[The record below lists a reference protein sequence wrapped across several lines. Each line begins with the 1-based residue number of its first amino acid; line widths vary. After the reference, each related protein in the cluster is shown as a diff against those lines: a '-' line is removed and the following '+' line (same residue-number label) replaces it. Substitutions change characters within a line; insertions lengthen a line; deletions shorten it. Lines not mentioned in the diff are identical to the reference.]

1 MQLLCAPLTRT
12 NSLKS
17 THNICE
23 KCASKEKRNVNLLS
37 KIVGT
42 LYVIWAPHMHQC
54 GKALSTLDVSPSKP
68 PDPPP
73 SPWRNAYNHN
83 ITTNFFRCQY
93 IYATVCVC
101 VCAHMCLHPKALFP
115 RDFYP
120 PNRNSWDESLAQV
133 KATHTHTHTHTQ
145 NTKWKVSSEIC
156 SRPFCGFFRQADCI
170 WQRTKVCIRNSPNLF
185 FVCGIIKSNF
195 SRIRQQHVVFRS
207 AFGQYDT
214 VDYRFVSF
222 RSRRKE
228 KIYPRKH
235 NG

>member
-1 MQLLCAPLTRT
+1 
-12 NSLKS
+12 
-17 THNICE
+17 
-23 KCASKEKRNVNLLS
+23 
-37 KIVGT
+37 
-42 LYVIWAPHMHQC
+42 MHQC

-73 SPWRNAYNHN
+73 HRDGTHIIIILQQTFFDVN
-83 ITTNFFRCQY
+83 IFMQP
-93 IYATVCVC
+93 CVC
-101 VCAHMCLHPKALFP
+101 VYVRICVYIP
-115 RDFYP
+115 RHYF
-120 PNRNSWDESLAQV
+120 R
-133 KATHTHTHTHTQ
+133 ATFIHQIETREMRVWHKSRQHTHIHTLTPKIQ
-145 NTKWKVSSEIC
+145 NGKSAAKCARDLFVGFVD
-156 SRPFCGFFRQADCI
+156 RPIAFGSA
-170 WQRTKVCIRNSPNLF
+170 QRCVYVIHLIFF